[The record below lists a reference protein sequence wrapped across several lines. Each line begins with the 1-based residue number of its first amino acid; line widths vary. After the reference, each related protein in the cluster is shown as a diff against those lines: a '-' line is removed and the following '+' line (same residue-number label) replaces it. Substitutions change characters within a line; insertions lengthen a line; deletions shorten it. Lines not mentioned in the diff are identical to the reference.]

1 MTHMGA
7 AMSTSRQQARKLGL
21 LELGMF
27 ELVVSIQG
35 PAIAKAKTP
44 RPSRPQRPGAAV
56 PLIFHRIYLSNSFK
70 RSVGFHL
77 GMRLFGTAE
86 MLLDLVVL
94 GPVIRLLTS
103 ATRRGRRAARSASR
117 PWRQRAGRR
126 LSSGTVGLGLSARV
140 MSAAALVPS
149 DPQPEA
155 RS

>member
-70 RSVGFHL
+70 RSVGF
-77 GMRLFGTAE
+77 
-86 MLLDLVVL
+86 
-94 GPVIRLLTS
+94 TS
-103 ATRRGRRAARSASR
+103 A
-117 PWRQRAGRR
+117 
-126 LSSGTVGLGLSARV
+126 
-140 MSAAALVPS
+140 
-149 DPQPEA
+149 
-155 RS
+155 